1 MNVNFG
7 LFPPLTSPPTKK
19 PDGSRLRGSEKTVAK
34 KQAMSA
40 RALSDL
46 DRWISDHLRV
56 PAAA

>member
-7 LFPPLTSPPTKK
+7 LFPLLASPPTKK
-19 PDGSRLRGSEKTVAK
+19 PDGSRLRGNEKTVAK
-34 KQAMSA
+34 RQAMSV